1 MVDPGHVFR
10 RAFSWL
16 PSQFASQSDAPVGPR
31 QFGSTE
37 HLSTEA
43 VAAFV
48 DGELRMTAHLRA
60 AHHLSLCPQCAT
72 EVEAQRQARA
82 ALRDSCPIVVPSS
95 LLGMLSQIPHHA
107 PPEPPG
113 RPSEGATPG
122 SAHPADTGA
131 LDAERDGQG
140 GGQPDDPWRDPS
152 AAAALGTPALARVA
166 PAPSNAAMGKL
177 GVRDVLFGGRVS
189 YVALAVLAITALG
202 IGLAG
207 GRGCR
212 PKGRGGQAVT
222 PSRVTLE

>member
-72 EVEAQRQARA
+72 EVEAQRQARS
-82 ALRDSCPIVVPSS
+82 ALRDSCPIVVPTA
-95 LLGMLSQIPHHA
+95 LLGMLSEIPQHT
-107 PPEPPG
+107 PQQSPEQTDQQQLADDTG
-113 RPSEGATPG
+113 RP
-122 SAHPADTGA
+122 
-131 LDAERDGQG
+131 R
-140 GGQPDDPWRDPS
+140 RK
-152 AAAALGTPALARVA
+152 R
-166 PAPSNAAMGKL
+166 
-177 GVRDVLFGGRVS
+177 R
-189 YVALAVLAITALG
+189 
-202 IGLAG
+202 
-207 GRGCR
+207 
-212 PKGRGGQAVT
+212 
-222 PSRVTLE
+222 

>member
-37 HLSTEA
+37 HLSIEA

-60 AHHLSLCPQCAT
+60 AHHLSLCQECGT

-107 PPEPPG
+107 APEPPDQ
-113 RPSEGATPG
+113 
-122 SAHPADTGA
+122 AD
-131 LDAERDGQG
+131 
-140 GGQPDDPWRDPS
+140 QPQLAD
-152 AAAALGTPALARVA
+152 GTPHYRR
-166 PAPSNAAMGKL
+166 K
-177 GVRDVLFGGRVS
+177 RR
-189 YVALAVLAITALG
+189 
-202 IGLAG
+202 
-207 GRGCR
+207 
-212 PKGRGGQAVT
+212 
-222 PSRVTLE
+222 

>member
-37 HLSTEA
+37 HLSIEA

-60 AHHLSLCPQCAT
+60 AHHLSLCQECAT

-82 ALRDSCPIVVPSS
+82 ALRDSGSIVVPTS
-95 LLGMLSQIPHHA
+95 LLGMLSQIPHHP

-113 RPSEGATPG
+113 
-122 SAHPADTGA
+122 PADQSPLA
-131 LDAERDGQG
+131 D
-140 GGQPDDPWRDPS
+140 
-152 AAAALGTPALARVA
+152 GTPRYRR
-166 PAPSNAAMGKL
+166 K
-177 GVRDVLFGGRVS
+177 RR
-189 YVALAVLAITALG
+189 
-202 IGLAG
+202 
-207 GRGCR
+207 
-212 PKGRGGQAVT
+212 
-222 PSRVTLE
+222 